1 MFIQINDKI
10 YNTDDFS
17 EITYDK
23 NLYVMKIVFKDG
35 GQKREELTNTEFAKF
50 KQMLEVQKIE

>member
-1 MFIQINDKI
+1 MFVEINKTI

-17 EITYDK
+17 RIDYNWE
-23 NLYVMKIVFKDG
+23 LYVMSITFKSAFIET
-35 GQKREELTNTEFAKF
+35 EELTNTEFAKL